1 MLIRISSYSRW
12 LEGYGAWS
20 LGQGVG
26 QDLLIC
32 QGGQIVSKE
41 TIIIKQTRKQ
51 VNKQTNADVSR
62 PSGGIL
68 LQDLIITK
76 KKNKQTNRQ
85 LAV

>member
-41 TIIIKQTRKQ
+41 TIIIKQTSKQ
-51 VNKQTNADVSR
+51 TYKQTNGDLSR
-62 PSGGIL
+62 PRGGIL
-68 LQDLIITK
+68 LQNIIIIK
-76 KKNKQTNRQ
+76 QACKQANK
-85 LAV
+85 